1 MDGYNEMKR
10 LEKELAT
17 SGTLPD
23 ETKTRLD
30 FLRDRNARGELH
42 SYITL
47 LNNVVFFVVFAV
59 VVGAYIVMGGM
70 AAAAINEG
78 LQSVLIIVFSILL
91 IPTGL
96 KAIGG
101 WNALSEKVPARMFEL
116 FGSGGVGQFSVLS
129 LCAILLVSIV
139 QNGGLSHNMGICGSA
154 KNWSTLAAVTLPP

>member
-101 WNALSEKVPARMFEL
+101 WNALSEKVPARMFEPPL
-116 FGSGGVGQFSVLS
+116 M
-129 LCAILLVSIV
+129 
-139 QNGGLSHNMGICGSA
+139 MG
-154 KNWSTLAAVTLPP
+154 